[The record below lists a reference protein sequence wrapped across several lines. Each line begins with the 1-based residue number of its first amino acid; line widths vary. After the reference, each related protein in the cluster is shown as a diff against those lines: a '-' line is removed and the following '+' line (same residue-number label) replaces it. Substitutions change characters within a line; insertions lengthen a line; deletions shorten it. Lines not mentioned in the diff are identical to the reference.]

1 MDRRPTEDSSTG
13 RLPVQDA
20 AAVRLQGLP
29 AGAPP
34 CGNERVPRCP
44 PGMPLRAVTETRR
57 SLVEPPDQRP
67 RVPTQPLRPP
77 IVPAVSGRYADE
89 DLYGLSDDESS
100 EISSGI
106 LDLDEPY
113 RSQAPAS
120 DEWEDCSGEAG
131 NWSSRPRART
141 VQRSSDNA
149 PEFDPSSHP
158 DPPASLLYSA
168 ALTPQMAATEPAIKI
183 TSPVIEQYG
192 TPMSDPTPMVPD
204 SWPAS
209 ELSVDQILASYGCD
223 TDQTP
228 ELDSDHSE
236 SASYEM
242 SSSRED
248 TAETIL
254 HAALLEGPS
263 LSWNSD
269 SPGRIDDRG
278 NRRCQITQSTQSDPM
293 STGAMIEHTT
303 TEPGISKEDITASAN
318 RTPMLTDLSTN
329 TTLNTSPEQES
340 DVRLNKRQA
349 TMATDHMEST
359 QSVVSDKQQDG
370 PTPST
375 SKNHYDFRTHSYVL
389 PPEHRPA
396 PTDNSLLVQHRS
408 SASSICLE
416 SNSLRTVSSE
426 SDPDHRTCAGGDL
439 PRDDSTIDQ
448 HATPKPSNEYR
459 FGINPPGYTPPP
471 HGAGE
476 SSDQCM
482 RGILKSRGTPRR
494 SSTRRVSF
502 AEVLPTA
509 GGGQFDAVEAR
520 NSEHIEGRVH
530 VERADH
536 QQDDDG
542 QSESQQNVSEEDGR
556 SKTQRFRADLKRRAS
571 ASKKERSS
579 KPQAVPT
586 LDELKMTKTRPPTEH
601 PGLLEDSTRQPNMC
615 IVEPERPGSDN
626 MKEPSHSDSESPV
639 TETAQ
644 GGKENR
650 KRGTR
655 RSKRQRRRGRRQEG
669 LSELRD
675 ASNAPRVGGYDRV
688 AESPGRAVDLDIAA
702 TRPGETADE
711 PEGASHI
718 EYLEVGPVSRPSDP
732 NDEATQEDPEDCASV
747 HGAGGEHEDATGPSE
762 N

>member
-1 MDRRPTEDSSTG
+1 M
-13 RLPVQDA
+13 
-20 AAVRLQGLP
+20 
-29 AGAPP
+29 PP
-34 CGNERVPRCP
+34 
-44 PGMPLRAVTETRR
+44 RAVTETRR

-67 RVPTQPLRPP
+67 RVPAQPLRPP
-77 IVPAVSGRYADE
+77 ILPAVSGRYADE

-106 LDLDEPY
+106 LNLDEPY

-131 NWSSRPRART
+131 DWSSRPRART
-141 VQRSSDNA
+141 VQRSNDNA

-158 DPPASLLYSA
+158 DPPASLLYSTA
-168 ALTPQMAATEPAIKI
+168 MTPQMAATEPAVKI

-192 TPMSDPTPMVPD
+192 TPMSDPTPMVPE

-209 ELSVDQILASYGCD
+209 ELSVDQMLASYGRD

-228 ELDSDHSE
+228 ELDCDHSD
-236 SASYEM
+236 SASHEM
-242 SSSRED
+242 SSSREA
-248 TAETIL
+248 TAATIL
-254 HAALLEGPS
+254 YAALLQGPS
-263 LSWNSD
+263 PSWNSD

-278 NRRCQITQSTQSDPM
+278 DRRCQITQSTQSDSM
-293 STGAMIEHTT
+293 STGAMTEHTT
-303 TEPGISKEDITASAN
+303 TEPGFPKEDITASAN
-318 RTPMLTDLSTN
+318 RTPSLTDLSTN
-329 TTLNTSPEQES
+329 TTPNTSPEQES

-349 TMATDHMEST
+349 TRATDHMEST
-359 QSVVSDKQQDG
+359 QSVVLDKQQDG

-375 SKNHYDFRTHSYVL
+375 SENHYDFRTHSYVL
-389 PPEHRPA
+389 PPERRPA
-396 PTDNSLLVQHRS
+396 PTDNFLLVQHRN

-416 SNSLRTVSSE
+416 SNSLRMVSSG

-439 PRDDSTIDQ
+439 PRHDSTIDQ
-448 HATPKPSNEYR
+448 QATPEPSNEYR
-459 FGINPPGYTPPP
+459 VGMNPPGYTPPP

-476 SSDQCM
+476 SSEQCM

-520 NSEHIEGRVH
+520 NSEHIEGHVH

-536 QQDDDG
+536 QEDDDG

-556 SKTQRFRADLKRRAS
+556 SKTQRSRADLKRRAS

-579 KPQAVPT
+579 KPQTVPT

-601 PGLLEDSTRQPNMC
+601 SGSLEGSTRQPSMGT
-615 IVEPERPGSDN
+615 VGSEKPGSDQIEN
-626 MKEPSHSDSESPV
+626 LSHSDPESRV
-639 TETAQ
+639 RETAQ
-644 GGKENR
+644 EGKENR
-650 KRGTR
+650 KRGAR
-655 RSKRQRRRGRRQEG
+655 RSKGRRRRGRRQEG
-669 LSELRD
+669 LGELKD
-675 ASNAPRVGGYDRV
+675 ASNAPRVGGYDGV
-688 AESPGRAVDLDIAA
+688 AEHPGRAVDPDIEVSQ
-702 TRPGETADE
+702 PGDGADE

-718 EYLEVGPVSRPSDP
+718 EYLEAGPVSRSSDP
-732 NDEATQEDPEDCASV
+732 SDEATQKYSEDGASV
-747 HGAGGEHEDATGPSE
+747 PGAGGEHEDATGPSE